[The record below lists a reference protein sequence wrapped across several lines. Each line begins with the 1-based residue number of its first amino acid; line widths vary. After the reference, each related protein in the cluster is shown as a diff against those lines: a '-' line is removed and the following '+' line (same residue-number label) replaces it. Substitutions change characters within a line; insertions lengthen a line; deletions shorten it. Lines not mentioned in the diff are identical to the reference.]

1 MGEIIKNSVK
11 KISFFVI
18 LFMLTCFLFAEGETE
33 DDIDSNSVDETKI
46 QLDKNSQDK
55 KADTAQNIE
64 KTESKDSSF
73 DIAVGEKPKS
83 SASRLLQLLGAL
95 IIICILAYIVIKFL
109 KKSTNVFGVDDPYL
123 KTVASMNIAQ
133 GKSVHVITLG
143 DKAYIIG
150 VTDNAINTIGEV
162 EDQELINAMNLEAEK
177 KDDAPK
183 KDFSSVL
190 SKFFPQAKQNNQ
202 NIGKEFFASQSDR
215 LNKANQKQTE
225 SEE

>member
-1 MGEIIKNSVK
+1 
-11 KISFFVI
+11 
-18 LFMLTCFLFAEGETE
+18 MLTCFLFAEGETE
-33 DDIDSNSVDETKI
+33 NDINSNSVDETKI
-46 QLDKNSQDK
+46 QLDKNSQDTK
-55 KADTAQNIE
+55 DN
-64 KTESKDSSF
+64 KTETDVVAESKDSSF

-95 IIICILAYIVIKFL
+95 IIICILAYIVIRFL

-143 DKAYIIG
+143 DKAYIVG
-150 VTDNAINTIGEV
+150 VTDHSINTIGEV

-183 KDFSSVL
+183 KDFSSVF
-190 SKFFPQAKQNNQ
+190 SKFFPQAKQSNT

-215 LNKANQKQTE
+215 LNKANQRQTE

>member
-1 MGEIIKNSVK
+1 M
-11 KISFFVI
+11 
-18 LFMLTCFLFAEGETE
+18 FAEGETE
-33 DDIDSNSVDETKI
+33 NDIDSNSIDETKI
-46 QLDKNSQDK
+46 QLDKNSQN
-55 KADTAQNIE
+55 T
-64 KTESKDSSF
+64 KTNKTENLEVAESKDSNF

-95 IIICILAYIVIKFL
+95 VIICILAYIVIKFL

-150 VTDNAINTIGEV
+150 VTDHAINTIGEV
-162 EDQELINAMNLEAEK
+162 EDIELINAMNLEAEK

-190 SKFFPQAKQNNQ
+190 SKFFPQAKQDST

-215 LNKANQKQTE
+215 LNKANQTQTERLNKANQRQTE